1 MTDDERRPAPPS
13 PAVDRRTALVSLA
26 AVLGAAACSG
36 PATESSATGS
46 RASASPSQTRPS
58 PTAPETSASS
68 GATPSTGQQAGPAP
82 RPSVAATPGPD
93 IVHGPRDRHEVALTF
108 HGAGDPAIAH
118 KLLQVFK
125 AHSARV
131 TVFAVGQWLQAEPHM
146 AAAVLAGGHEL
157 GNHTW
162 SHQQMKQLSAD
173 QARTEVVKG
182 AAALRA
188 ATGTAGWWF
197 RPSGTL
203 HSTATIRAAA
213 EHAGYRRC
221 VSYDVDPEDFRDPG
235 AELVRSRTLAA
246 VQPGSIVSLHF
257 GHQGTLTA
265 LPAVLDGLA
274 AKGLEPVTLSRL
286 LRDGA

>member
-1 MTDDERRPAPPS
+1 MTDDQQPSQPPTG
-13 PAVDRRTALVSLA
+13 PDRRTALVSFA
-26 AVLGAAACSG
+26 AVLGAAACT
-36 PATESSATGS
+36 PAQQDRSSAPTS
-46 RASASPSQTRPS
+46 VSPSTKAASPASPS
-58 PTAPETSASS
+58 PTATTSA
-68 GATPSTGQQAGPAP
+68 ANGPAP
-82 RPSVAATPGPD
+82 QPAIARTSGPD
-93 IVHGPRDRHEVALTF
+93 IVHGPRTRQEVALTF
-108 HGAGDPAIAH
+108 HGAGDPGIARQ
-118 KLLQVFK
+118 LLQVFR
-125 AHSARV
+125 AHQARV

-146 AAAVLAGGHEL
+146 AAEVLAGGHEL

-162 SHQQMKQLSAD
+162 SHQQMKQLTAG
-173 QARTEVVKG
+173 QARAEAVRG
-182 AAALRA
+182 AEALRA
-188 ATGTAGWWF
+188 ATGTSGWWF

-213 EHAGYRRC
+213 EAAGYHRC

-235 AELVRSRTLAA
+235 ADLVRSRTLAA

-265 LPAVLDGLA
+265 LPAILDGLK

>member
-1 MTDDERRPAPPS
+1 MTDDQQPS
-13 PAVDRRTALVSLA
+13 QHPTGPDRRTALVSLA
-26 AVLGAAACSG
+26 AVLGTAACAPAASKSRSAA
-36 PATESSATGS
+36 PATSTS
-46 RASASPSQTRPS
+46 RPTTTSTTRPS
-58 PTAPETSASS
+58 PHASAS
-68 GATPSTGQQAGPAP
+68 AANGPAP
-82 RPSVAATPGPD
+82 QPAIARTSGPD
-93 IVHGPRDRHEVALTF
+93 IVHGPRTRQEVALTF
-108 HGAGDPAIAH
+108 HGAGDPAIARQ
-118 KLLQVFK
+118 LLQVFK
-125 AHSARV
+125 THQARV

-146 AAAVLAGGHEL
+146 AAEVLAGGHEL

-162 SHQQMKQLSAD
+162 SHQQMKQLTAD
-173 QARTEVVKG
+173 QARTEAVRG
-182 AAALRA
+182 AEALRA

-213 EHAGYRRC
+213 EAAGYHRC

-235 AELVRSRTLAA
+235 AALVRSRTLAA

-257 GHQGTLTA
+257 GHEGTLSA
-265 LPAVLDGLA
+265 LPAILTGLK